1 MVPTWP
7 GPRFA
12 WAPRSSSQARPL
24 SLGPAR
30 RERGLRG
37 ASPPGRRPGHSPPA
51 PRPLRGV
58 AHPGPER
65 ANVHHPRHPEGN
77 CNSSVFF
84 FSRHFSPT
92 SFLFCLVLEGRVRSR
107 KANTKSSRRWGGGEQ
122 GAAQEPGPPRPPRPQ
137 PRPPAPFRPPARVA
151 RPGGQ
156 LLYWHALRPEA
167 GPCRPP

>member
-37 ASPPGRRPGHSPPA
+37 ASPPGHRPGHSPPA

-84 FSRHFSPT
+84 FRGTFLRR
-92 SFLFCLVLEGRVRSR
+92 LFCFVSFCRVEWGPG
-107 KANTKSSRRWGGGEQ
+107 KQTQNQAGGGEVWSRGRLRSQ
-122 GAAQEPGPPRPPRPQ
+122 VLRAA
-137 PRPPAPFRPPARVA
+137 PAPAPTPALFRPPARVA